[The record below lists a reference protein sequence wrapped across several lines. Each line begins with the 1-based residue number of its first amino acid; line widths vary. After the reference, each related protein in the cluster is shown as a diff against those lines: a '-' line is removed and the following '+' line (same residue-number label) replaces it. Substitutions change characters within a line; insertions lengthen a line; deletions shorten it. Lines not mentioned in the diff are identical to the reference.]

1 MKTDQKRVMAEAAA
15 WVDWSARSDVSPAE
29 VAAFERWMGENEAH
43 RRAFADLAALWRSGA
58 LGEAAAGLAV
68 AKPRR
73 RERNLPWRLIVPTAM
88 AAAAATLVIL
98 YAPWMDYRTLETA
111 RAQSDEMRLADGST
125 VRLSGGAR
133 LLVRQSPMGRSATL
147 EQGEVF
153 FDVRHDGRP
162 FAVIAGEGRVQVMGT
177 AFNIDRLSSGRTE
190 VALYRGAVRVRG
202 RSRETIDLKPGE
214 RAVVDG
220 GRLSRSAPLR
230 AAGPDWFDGWFDTE
244 DASLGQ
250 LAEEIDR
257 FSLKPIQADPEVR
270 RMRISGRFHVGEPHV
285 VLALIET
292 AYGVRV
298 VEESDRIRIER

>member
-88 AAAAATLVIL
+88 AAAAATLVVL

-230 AAGPDWFDGWFDTE
+230 AAGPD
-244 DASLGQ
+244 
-250 LAEEIDR
+250 
-257 FSLKPIQADPEVR
+257 
-270 RMRISGRFHVGEPHV
+270 
-285 VLALIET
+285 
-292 AYGVRV
+292 
-298 VEESDRIRIER
+298 